1 MSVYMKIEN
10 YIVAV
15 LEWACGYLDVFFVPR
30 KVHTREL
37 QTRLSENKQ
46 SIKLRAST
54 VYPP

>member
-1 MSVYMKIEN
+1 MIVSLKINN

-15 LEWACGYLDVFFVPR
+15 LEWSCGYLDVFLVSKKFSV
-30 KVHTREL
+30 KEL

-46 SIKLRAST
+46 AIKLRAST